1 MNYVLLGAL
10 GNINRP
16 LVSRLVAAGHQVTV
30 VSSNPERSAAIVAAG
45 ATPAIGTIENVDFL
59 TASFRG
65 ADAVYTMIPPYYT
78 APDWKEYIQR
88 MGRNLAAAIR
98 TAGISKVVNLS
109 SIGAHL
115 PAGCG
120 PVSGI
125 HFVEQELNALQGV
138 DIKHLRPAYFYTNF
152 LSAIGMIK
160 QGGIYGNNYSVGRKL
175 FLVSPV
181 DIAEAAA
188 QELLELS
195 FTGKSIRYIVSD
207 ELTSAEVTSI
217 LGAAIGKPDLPY
229 VEFSDEEALKGMQ
242 QAGFSDDIARNFVEL
257 GRATRT
263 GVLFS
268 DYVKHP
274 VTLSQTKFRDF
285 ASEFA
290 TAYAGA

>member
-195 FTGKSIRYIVSD
+195 FTGKPIRYIVSD